1 MHKKF
6 LMLTVATLS
15 AIMVS
20 SCSSIPSGNKMD
32 IKAGDTFT
40 LNKPVTF
47 APDHAR
53 VFIQY
58 GKQTRQSTYE
68 KYDQHCRL
76 EIKTLKSQPQ
86 TLQPDTFKIIQV
98 RIDVEEIASQSPAQ
112 NTPVYYA
119 MNGVDYFPKTNPEQA
134 DSNWVRLSLG
144 GDSEPPETM
153 DVVHLY
159 LTSKK
164 QPDILR
170 LSCAGSL
177 STGDP
182 MDAPRSYRP
191 QKTQINAILGTYG
204 KVSTEP

>member
-1 MHKKF
+1 MRKKI
-6 LMLTVATLS
+6 LTLTAATLTI
-15 AIMVS
+15 IMVS
-20 SCSSIPSGNKMD
+20 SCSVIPSGNRID

-40 LNKPVTF
+40 LKKPVTF
-47 APDHAR
+47 APEHTR

-76 EIKTLKSQPQ
+76 EVKTLKNQSQ
-86 TLQPDTFKIIQV
+86 TILPDTFKITRV
-98 RIDVEEIASQSPAQ
+98 RIDVEEIASQSPTQ
-112 NTPVYYA
+112 HTPVYYA
-119 MNGVDYFPKTNPEQA
+119 MNDADYFSKTIPDKA

-159 LTSKK
+159 LSSKK

-170 LSCAGSL
+170 LTCAGSL

-191 QKTQINAILGTYG
+191 QKTQINAILGSYG
-204 KVSTEP
+204 NILTTH

>member
-1 MHKKF
+1 MRKRISA
-6 LMLTVATLS
+6 LSTATLS
-15 AIMVS
+15 ILFVTA
-20 SCSSIPSGNKMD
+20 CSAIPSGNRMD
-32 IKAGDTFT
+32 IKAGDTFI

-76 EIKTLKSQPQ
+76 EIKTLKSDPQ
-86 TLQPDTFKIIQV
+86 TLQPDTFKITQV
-98 RIDVEEIASQSPAQ
+98 RIDVEEIASQTPSP
-112 NTPVYYA
+112 NDTIHYA
-119 MNGVDYFPKTNPEQA
+119 MNDTDYFPKSKFVQTE
-134 DSNWVRLSLG
+134 SSWVRLSLG

-153 DVVHLY
+153 DIVHLY
-159 LTSKK
+159 LSSKT

-170 LSCAGSL
+170 LTCAGAL

-182 MDAPRSYRP
+182 LDAPRSYRP
-191 QKTQINAILGTYG
+191 QQKQINTILGAYG
-204 KVSTEP
+204 KITTSP

>member
-1 MHKKF
+1 MQKRI
-6 LMLTVATLS
+6 LTLS
-15 AIMVS
+15 AVTLSFLFITA
-20 SCSSIPSGNKMD
+20 CSAIPSGNRMD

-86 TLQPDTFKIIQV
+86 TIQPDTFKITQV
-98 RIDVEEIASQSPAQ
+98 RIDVEEIASQ
-112 NTPVYYA
+112 TPSQSGTIHYA
-119 MNGVDYFPKTNPEQA
+119 MNDVDYFPKSTFVQTE
-134 DSNWVRLSLG
+134 SNWVRLSLG
-144 GDSEPPETM
+144 GDSQPPETM
-153 DVVHLY
+153 DIVHLY
-159 LTSKK
+159 LSSKT
-164 QPDILR
+164 QSNILR
-170 LSCAGSL
+170 LTCAGSL

-182 MDAPRSYRP
+182 LDAPRSYRP
-191 QKTQINAILGTYG
+191 QQKQINTILGAYG
-204 KVSTEP
+204 KVSTSP

>member
-1 MHKKF
+1 MRKKI
-6 LMLTVATLS
+6 LTLTAVTLTT
-15 AIMVS
+15 IMVS
-20 SCSSIPSGNKMD
+20 SCSSIPSGNRMD

-40 LNKPVTF
+40 LKKPVTF

-76 EIKTLKSQPQ
+76 EIKTLKNHSQ
-86 TLQPDTFKIIQV
+86 TIQPDTFKITQV
-98 RIDVEEIASQSPAQ
+98 RIDVEEIASQSPPQ
-112 NTPVYYA
+112 HTPVYYA
-119 MNGVDYFPKTNPEQA
+119 MNDREYVPKSTLGRPQ
-134 DSNWVRLSLG
+134 STWVKLSLG

-159 LTSKK
+159 LSSKK
-164 QPDILR
+164 QPHILR
-170 LSCAGSL
+170 LTCAGSL
-177 STGDP
+177 SAGDP

-191 QKTQINAILGTYG
+191 QKTQINTILGSYG
-204 KVSTEP
+204 SISTAP